1 VGVGWSI
8 RKTPTD
14 QRSRAKALSE
24 NPLFLHDPN
33 DEATL
38 KAAGMPD
45 PGATAVTVAQSQPEP
60 QIARAERRVLAV
72 LFADVSNSTAL
83 YSKLG
88 DTQAKAAIDEC
99 FEHILLLLAKF
110 EGRLVKT
117 IGDEVLCVFPTADQA
132 VLAASEMQVAIDERR
147 FGGQAIQLHIG
158 LHFGAA
164 LVSANDVYGDTV
176 NVAGYLTAVAGAGQ
190 IVASEAAAVQL
201 SAALKSC
208 VRPVYRA
215 LLKGSGRETTVYQ
228 VVWSRAEG
236 ELTDV
241 SFDFNRRIPPD
252 MGALVLELDQ
262 TSLEIRTE
270 RPSVSIGRSSTCD
283 LVVDVP
289 KVSRLHVT
297 IQLRR
302 THFYLVDQ
310 SINGTWVTTDGG
322 DECHLLRAEMMLSG
336 AGVISLGCPQDAAPE
351 WRILFRHDR
360 RSVFRLSDA
369 TAAVLPFP
377 VPRH

>member
-1 VGVGWSI
+1 M
-8 RKTPTD
+8 
-14 QRSRAKALSE
+14 SE
-24 NPLFLHDPN
+24 KPLFLHDPN
-33 DEATL
+33 DQTTL
-38 KAAGMPD
+38 KVAGVPD
-45 PGATAVTVAQSQPEP
+45 PGATAVAVAQSQPEP
-60 QIARAERRVLAV
+60 EIARAERRVLAV

-88 DTQAKAAIDEC
+88 DPQAKAAIDEC

-158 LHFGAA
+158 LNFGAA

-176 NVAGYLTAVAGAGQ
+176 NVAGYLTAVARAGQ

-215 LLKGSGRETTVYQ
+215 VLKGSGRETTVYQ

-241 SFDFNRRIPPD
+241 SFDFNRLLPPD

-262 TSLEIRTE
+262 ALIEVRAE

-283 LVVDVP
+283 LVIDVP
-289 KVSRLHVT
+289 KVSRLHLT

-322 DECHLLRAEMMLSG
+322 NECHLLRAEMMLSG

-360 RSVFRLSDA
+360 RSAFRLSDA

-377 VPRH
+377 VPRR